1 IGQFPHFVCGPS
13 VWAISPEERDKHDQM
28 FDSLS
33 PTVGCVTGDQAKRFF
48 LQSGLP
54 ASVLADIWSLADMN
68 KDGKMDRLEFS
79 VAMKLIKLKLT
90 GTPLPSSLPIIM
102 KQPPVRAPTMN
113 NPTNPAYGTILLLYR
128 TLYPMVPSSS
138 GMNPLMMSTAPTPLV
153 PTMGNTT
160 VPNGTMGLLQPISSG
175 GLNTGISGS
184 STPSVMSPMNAVPSD
199 WAVPHASRLKYRQQ
213 FNSLDKQMIGYLTGI
228 MHLCSNLQISCRNLA
243 DVDKDG
249 KLQAEEFILAMH
261 LVDLAKSG
269 QPLPLTLPTEL
280 VPPSQRSAT
289 NGLSSSL
296 IDNLEIEP
304 DLSCLPTLFLVSFE
318 DKFKANLERGNAELE
333 KRRQA
338 LLDAE
343 RREQER
349 RAQKEKEEREKREK
363 EAWEAEERR
372 RKEEER
378 RLELQRELERQ
389 KEEERQREIERKEA
403 AQRELERQLERQRK
417 EEWERRR
424 KGELQLKKEQE
435 QDEITKL
442 KAKKRSLELELEAV
456 VSAEETFQSNI
467 EQKYFLSTCCGGF
480 LSYLISVL
488 LSLPLLGKLQE
499 EREAKQREEEER
511 QRQALIQAAKEQAE
525 RELRAREEAE
535 RRKREEEERRKRE
548 EEERQRQAERRRQ
561 EEERR
566 KLEEEKRKLEEE
578 RRKLE
583 EERRQEEKR
592 RREEEERRR
601 REEEERKRL
610 EEERKRLEEVR
621 REEERR
627 REREEE
633 ERRRQRA
640 AEAAFRDAEER
651 RKQQEEEEKRKREE
665 ERRRLHQ
672 QAKQHRK
679 SASLTSFKAV
689 YPFTARNNEE
699 LSLEADDIIEVDETT
714 EREEGWLYGSKQ
726 GTMGWFPESYVER
739 VGPSNT
745 ADSTAPAP
753 PPKLPLQSQLSNA
766 LKAAK
771 VSGTKSAFTPTHS
784 PNPATSESQEQV
796 RASHSTY
803 CSLQL
808 YNYYVDRFN
817 LSVLLSF
824 HQRVVGT
831 LLAQALCSW
840 TAKTDSHLNFNKDDV
855 IQVLEQQENW
865 WLGKLNDEQGWF
877 PKTYVK
883 PIGEDEGSNVK
894 SSSADA
900 PDGDSLQLEGKVKSL
915 VKCKLQVAQVTR
927 PHASTGPEQLNLE
940 NGQLILI
947 LSKDVSGW
955 WLGELQA
962 RGKKRQKG
970 WFPAT
975 HVKVLESSSGKS
987 TPAPQPVCQVIAIYD
1002 YTAANGEEMSF
1013 SKGQLINVLDK
1024 SNPDWWKGESNGV
1037 TGLFPTNYVQ
1047 MTTADVD
1054 PSQQCM

>member
-102 KQPPVRAPTMN
+102 KQPPVRIGSMVHG
-113 NPTNPAYGTILLLYR
+113 TNLAMLTPMAVSPMTPMTGLS
-128 TLYPMVPSSS
+128 PMVPSSS

-175 GLNTGISGS
+175 GLPLSATSYASPLGRASSPAGINMAPTLLDLGSGSSGS

-228 MHLCSNLQISCRNLA
+228 IVHYVLQKSNLQISCRNLA

-280 VPPSQRSAT
+280 VPPSQSAT

-304 DLSCLPTLFLVSFE
+304 PQKPKMNISFE

-389 KEEERQREIERKEA
+389 KEEERQREIERKE
-403 AQRELERQLERQRK
+403 LERQLERQRK

-442 KAKKRSLELELEAV
+442 KAKKRSLELELEAGDKHRQI
-456 VSAEETFQSNI
+456 SDRLRDFQNKKKLQKTELDLNNQRKEARQQDINNLQKQIEVCEFQRKLSHLTP
-467 EQKYFLSTCCGGF
+467 EQKRLTEK
-480 LSYLISVL
+480 LKNM
-488 LSLPLLGKLQE
+488 SL
-499 EREAKQREEEER
+499 
-511 QRQALIQAAKEQAE
+511 
-525 RELRAREEAE
+525 
-535 RRKREEEERRKRE
+535 
-548 EEERQRQAERRRQ
+548 
-561 EEERR
+561 
-566 KLEEEKRKLEEE
+566 
-578 RRKLE
+578 
-583 EERRQEEKR
+583 
-592 RREEEERRR
+592 
-601 REEEERKRL
+601 
-610 EEERKRLEEVR
+610 
-621 REEERR
+621 
-627 REREEE
+627 
-633 ERRRQRA
+633 
-640 AEAAFRDAEER
+640 
-651 RKQQEEEEKRKREE
+651 
-665 ERRRLHQ
+665 
-672 QAKQHRK
+672 
-679 SASLTSFKAV
+679 
-689 YPFTARNNEE
+689 NN
-699 LSLEADDIIEVDETT
+699 
-714 EREEGWLYGSKQ
+714 
-726 GTMGWFPESYVER
+726 
-739 VGPSNT
+739 
-745 ADSTAPAP
+745 
-753 PPKLPLQSQLSNA
+753 LP
-766 LKAAK
+766 
-771 VSGTKSAFTPTHS
+771 G
-784 PNPATSESQEQV
+784 
-796 RASHSTY
+796 
-803 CSLQL
+803 
-808 YNYYVDRFN
+808 
-817 LSVLLSF
+817 
-824 HQRVVGT
+824 
-831 LLAQALCSW
+831 
-840 TAKTDSHLNFNKDDV
+840 
-855 IQVLEQQENW
+855 
-865 WLGKLNDEQGWF
+865 
-877 PKTYVK
+877 
-883 PIGEDEGSNVK
+883 
-894 SSSADA
+894 
-900 PDGDSLQLEGKVKSL
+900 
-915 VKCKLQVAQVTR
+915 
-927 PHASTGPEQLNLE
+927 
-940 NGQLILI
+940 
-947 LSKDVSGW
+947 
-955 WLGELQA
+955 
-962 RGKKRQKG
+962 
-970 WFPAT
+970 
-975 HVKVLESSSGKS
+975 
-987 TPAPQPVCQVIAIYD
+987 
-1002 YTAANGEEMSF
+1002 
-1013 SKGQLINVLDK
+1013 
-1024 SNPDWWKGESNGV
+1024 
-1037 TGLFPTNYVQ
+1037 
-1047 MTTADVD
+1047 
-1054 PSQQCM
+1054 